1 LRALLSAG
9 RSFFYAAL
17 RALLNFGGVKG
28 DEQSEAVEWRFV
40 CDPTEVAGALEH
52 LSGAEIIGLDTET
65 YWKSA
70 GAPMTVS
77 LIQIA
82 PPEGEVIIFDALKL
96 GVEPLRS
103 LIESAEIKMA
113 AHNARF
119 DAGVLRAAG
128 LEPRGLYDTLTMSRM
143 ALSLSSHSL
152 AAVSAHLFGL
162 LLDKSLQKS
171 NWRRRPLSR
180 EQLEY
185 AALDARLS
193 LRLFNYLSKQFES
206 EGKLTTALLAA
217 EVRPPA
223 DSGAKPRRKLVQPP
237 EAPLTPDEK
246 RTFERLKKWRLA
258 WANSQRVPAYMVC
271 PDRTLRQLAR
281 ERPTAID
288 GLAHVFGLGQSKITK
303 FGEELLR
310 ALREATE

>member
-1 LRALLSAG
+1 LAGRAFFYALARALLH
-9 RSFFYAAL
+9 
-17 RALLNFGGVKG
+17 FGGVNA
-28 DEQSEAVEWRFV
+28 EAQRGEVAWRFV
-40 CDPTEVAGALEH
+40 SDPSEVAGALEH
-52 LSGAEIIGLDTET
+52 LSGAGLVGLDTET

-70 GAPMTVS
+70 GSPMNVS
-77 LIQIA
+77 LVQIA
-82 PPEGEVIIFDALKL
+82 PPEGEVVVFDALKL
-96 GVEPLRS
+96 GVEPLRE
-103 LIESAEIKMA
+103 LIESAEVRMA

-143 ALSLSSHSL
+143 ALSLPSHSL
-152 AAVSAHLFGL
+152 AAVSEHLFGL
-162 LLDKSLQKS
+162 LLDKSFQKS
-171 NWRRRPLSR
+171 NWRRRPLSP

-193 LRLFNYLSKQFES
+193 LRLFKELSEVFES
-206 EGKLTTALLAA
+206 EGKLATALLAA

-223 DSGAKPRRKLVQPP
+223 AAGAKPRRKIVQPP
-237 EAPLTPDEK
+237 EAPLTPEEK

-258 WANSQRVPAYMVC
+258 WANGERVPAYMVC

-281 ERPTAID
+281 ERPTAVE
-288 GLAHVFGLGQSKITK
+288 GLSGVFGLGEAKITK

>member
-1 LRALLSAG
+1 M
-9 RSFFYAAL
+9 
-17 RALLNFGGVKG
+17 
-28 DEQSEAVEWRFV
+28 DSEAQEARPDWRFV
-40 CDPTEVAGALEH
+40 SDPAEVAGALAH
-52 LSGAEIIGLDTET
+52 LSGAELVGLDTET

-77 LIQIA
+77 LVQLA
-82 PPEGEVIIFDALKL
+82 PPEGEVVVFDALAL
-96 GVEPLRS
+96 GVEPVRE
-103 LIESAEIKMA
+103 LIESAGVRMA

-128 LEPRGLYDTLTMSRM
+128 LEPRALYDTLTMSRM
-143 ALSLSSHSL
+143 ALSLKSHSL
-152 AAVSAHLFGL
+152 ASVCEHLFGL
-162 LLDKSLQKS
+162 ALDKSFQKS

-193 LRLFNYLSKQFES
+193 LRLFRELSKVFEA
-206 EGKLTTALLAA
+206 EGKLETALLAA
-217 EVRPPA
+217 EVRPPR
-223 DSGAKPRRKLVQPP
+223 DPDAKPRRKTAPPPP
-237 EAPLTPDEK
+237 EAPLTPAEK
-246 RTFERLKKWRLA
+246 RTFERLKRWRMG

-281 ERPTAID
+281 ERPTGVE
-288 GLAHVFGLGQSKITK
+288 GLAAVFGLGEAKIKK

-310 ALREATE
+310 ALRESTE